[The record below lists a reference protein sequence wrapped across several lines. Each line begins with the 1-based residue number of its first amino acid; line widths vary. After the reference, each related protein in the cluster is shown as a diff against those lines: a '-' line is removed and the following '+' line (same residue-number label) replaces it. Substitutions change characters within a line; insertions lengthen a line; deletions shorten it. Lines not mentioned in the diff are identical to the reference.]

1 MADPL
6 LLLIAAALFAKRSL
20 KTLALEAYA
29 SLLKNA
35 VRLQRIS
42 RRRARSPRLGPA
54 AASGGRPSDPDR
66 GCGRSRPVSRPPLRG
81 GKGPQGGLHRTAPG
95 RRPRARRA
103 AGRPLRRARP
113 TARRRL
119 RAPGL
124 ARGPAGQAPARDRG
138 HAARGAEKCGRLQRL
153 SRDGQPAAKGATTNW
168 F

>member
-42 RRRARSPRLGPA
+42 RRRTRSSRLCA
-54 AASGGRPSDPDR
+54 AATPGGRPSHPDR
-66 GCGRSRPVSRPPLRG
+66 GRGRSRPVSRPPLRG
-81 GKGPQGGLHRTAPG
+81 GKGSQGGLHGKAACG
-95 RRPRARRA
+95 GARARGA
-103 AGRPLRRARP
+103 AGRPIRRARP
-113 TARRRL
+113 PARRRL
-119 RAPGL
+119 RAPSL
-124 ARGPAGQAPARDRG
+124 ARGPTGQAPARDRG
-138 HAARGAEKCGRLQRL
+138 HAARGAAQRRGLQRL